1 MKIFTK
7 TVLALVA
14 TVAVAGQALAGGPMT
29 NTNQSASFLRS
40 IARGTSLDPD
50 AVYNNP
56 AGVVFMEDGFH
67 LGLSDQMAYQT
78 RTISSTFAPFAM
90 GAQNGGQATKDF
102 VGSVFSPLVPSVH
115 FAWKHNRW
123 AVMAGVGV
131 NGGGGSL
138 EFDKGLGSFERQ
150 FSILPSGMSALG
162 INATQ
167 YDMDMYLKG
176 KSMTLAFNA
185 GAAFRITDWL
195 SVSALVRY
203 STTSNSYEGYMKNIS
218 VNVGGQSMLASQVF
232 QGAFAQLQSQYNE
245 YNTMYQENSALY
257 EQYSAMYQQLVAAG
271 MGDTAD
277 AQALKAGLAQLEAGL
292 SQLEA
297 GLAQLQAGM
306 NTVGESAV
314 KTSDHILNVK
324 QKGSSISPVI
334 ALAFHK
340 DKWDAS
346 LKYEFKMATE
356 LEIESEEVSAKDPVI
371 NAIFPNG
378 AKVKSETPA
387 LLAAAVSRHFGP
399 VKVTAEWHHYF
410 DKNAE
415 NSFSPVIKGNTNEYL
430 LGAEWSISDR
440 WLVSAG
446 TQRTQLN
453 MDENAYSDMNF
464 SISSWSIGAGLAFLC
479 TDNIRL
485 NLGVMP
491 TIYDEAVAVG
501 KDNNG
506 IDFKDVY
513 KRTSMAWGIGLDF
526 KFGK

>member
-56 AGVVFMEDGFH
+56 AGTVFMADGWH
-67 LGLSDQMAYQT
+67 IGINDQMAKQT
-78 RTISSTFAPFAM
+78 RTTTSTFAPFAL
-90 GAQNGGQATKDF
+90 GAKNGGQATKDF
-102 VGSVFSPLVPSVH
+102 QGSVFSPLVPSVH
-115 FAWKHNRW
+115 AMWKHNRW
-123 AVMAGVGV
+123 AVMLGMGV
-131 NGGGGSL
+131 NGGGGTI
-138 EFDKGLGSFERQ
+138 EYNDGLASFERQ
-150 FSILPSGMSALG
+150 FSVLPAGMKALG
-162 INATQ
+162 IDATG
-167 YDMDMYLKG
+167 YGMDMMLKG
-176 KSMTLAFNA
+176 SSMTLAFNA

-195 SVSALVRY
+195 SVAAQVRY
-203 STTSNSYEGYMKNIS
+203 SSTSNGYEGHMKNIG
-218 VNVGGQSMLASQVF
+218 VVVGGQMTPATTIFNNALT
-232 QGAFAQLQSQYNE
+232 GLQTQYNDL
-245 YNTMYQENSALY
+245 NQKH
-257 EQYSAMYQQLVAAG
+257 QYLVS
-271 MGDTAD
+271 MGLGDSAD
-277 AQALKAGLAQLEAGL
+277 AKA
-292 SQLEA
+292 LEA

-306 NTVGESAV
+306 QTVGENAV
-314 KTSDHILNVK
+314 KVSDHTLSVK
-324 QKGSSISPVI
+324 QKGSSISPVV

-356 LEIESEEVSAKDPVI
+356 LEIEADEVSANDPVI

-464 SISSWSIGAGLAFLC
+464 SISSWSIGAGLAFVC

-501 KDNNG
+501 KDSNG

-513 KRTSMAWGIGLDF
+513 KRTSMAWGIGLDL